1 MIDNPLHPIEADIR
15 VGNKCSIDLSD
26 VFLIIYGPQGP
37 GLITEPGNI
46 YHERVK
52 KNTNF
57 TFQVYINKDAL
68 DDNGFSIQISYKTES
83 TSKKKLNFKVTLPTL
98 QLIRPEFIYE

>member
-1 MIDNPLHPIEADIR
+1 MR

-37 GLITEPGNI
+37 GLVTEPTNI
-46 YHERVK
+46 YHEKVK

-57 TFQVYINKDAL
+57 TFLVHINK
-68 DDNGFSIQISYKTES
+68 
-83 TSKKKLNFKVTLPTL
+83 
-98 QLIRPEFIYE
+98 